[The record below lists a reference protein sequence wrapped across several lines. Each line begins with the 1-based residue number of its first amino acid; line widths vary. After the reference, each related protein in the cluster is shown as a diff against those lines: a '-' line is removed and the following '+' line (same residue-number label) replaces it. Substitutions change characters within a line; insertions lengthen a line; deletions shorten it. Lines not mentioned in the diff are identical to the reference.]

1 MSRSSFSVVIAGA
14 GPTGL
19 ALGNLLGAYGLDV
32 LLVERNAGL
41 SASPR
46 AVSLDDEGLRVCQAM
61 GLLEQMQAELLLDL
75 EVHYLSGNRLL
86 ARVAPTTQRNGH
98 PLISTFHQPAFEATL
113 LAGLQRFPSLTLRF
127 RTSLEAFT
135 RHQERVLV
143 TLRDSA
149 GEQYEVECSYLLACD
164 GAKSTVRAGLHL
176 PMQGT
181 TYAQRWLVVDAV
193 DDPHPSNSVLFFCD
207 PARPA
212 VTVPVPGGRRRW
224 EFMLLPDERDAQVKR
239 PEQVQAMIGRVGG
252 PARPHIVRAAIY
264 TFHALIARTFQCDRV
279 FLLGDAAHLMPP
291 FGGQGISCGLRDAH
305 NLAWKLWLVLRGL
318 AGPDLLASYTLERR
332 AHARR
337 MIEFSRFLGAI
348 IMPTARPLAGVR
360 DAVFA
365 LTNRLP
371 AVRDYLSQAEVK
383 PAPRYKQ
390 GFLLHHGVF
399 ANRLLAGLLLP
410 QARVSAPDGRWI
422 LLDDLLSTG
431 FTLLRS
437 NGGDSHPF
445 AHIDQQTLWSKL
457 NTRLLVADS
466 KTCAA
471 LRLTADLYLLVRP
484 DRYIYAAFRP
494 DRSDEFVRAFAQ
506 ALESGG

>member
-1 MSRSSFSVVIAGA
+1 MSTAFFSVVIAGA
-14 GPTGL
+14 GPSGL
-19 ALGNLLGAYGLDV
+19 ALANLLGAYGLDV

-41 SASPR
+41 NVSPR

-61 GLLEQMQAELLLDL
+61 GLFERLQGELLLDL
-75 EVHYLSGNRLL
+75 EVYYRSGSHLL
-86 ARVAPTTQRNGH
+86 ARVAPTVQRNGH
-98 PLISTFHQPAFEATL
+98 PLISTFHQPAFEALL
-113 LAGLQRFPSLTLRF
+113 LAGLRRFPALTLRF
-127 RTSLEAFT
+127 QTSLETFT

-143 TLRDSA
+143 TLRGSA
-149 GEQYEVECSYLLACD
+149 GERYEVACSYLLACD
-164 GAKSTVRAGLHL
+164 GAKSSVRAGLHI

-181 TYAQRWLVVDAV
+181 TYAQRWLVVDTV
-193 DDPHPSNSVLFFCD
+193 DDQQPSNSVQFFCD

-224 EFMLLPDERDAQVKR
+224 EFMLLPAEQEAWMLL
-239 PEQVQAMIGRVGG
+239 PEQVQALIGGVGG
-252 PARPHIVRAAIY
+252 PARPQIVRAAIY

-279 FLLGDAAHLMPP
+279 FLLGDAAHLLPP

-318 AGPDLLASYTLERR
+318 AGPELLASYTLERR

-337 MIEFSRFLGAI
+337 MINFSRLLGAI

-371 AVRDYLSQAEVK
+371 AVREHLSQAGIK
-383 PAPRYKQ
+383 PAARYRQ
-390 GFLLHHGVF
+390 GFLQRRGVS
-399 ANRLLAGLLLP
+399 ANRRLAGQLLP
-410 QARVSAPDGRWI
+410 QSRIYAPDGRCV

-437 NGGDSHPF
+437 GSARPF
-445 AHIDQQTLWSKL
+445 ACIEQQTLWSRL
-457 NTRLLVADS
+457 NTRLLLADS
-466 KTCAA
+466 ATCAA
-471 LRLTADLYLLVRP
+471 LRLNADLYLLVRP
-484 DRYIYAAFRP
+484 DRYIYAAFHP
-494 DRSDEFVRAFAQ
+494 DHSGEFVRAFTQ
-506 ALESGG
+506 ALESGGQ